1 MTISPS
7 TASAGR
13 STLLLTGGA
22 ALLVILL
29 ALVSLNTGASQMK
42 LLHLLTQPDDRVT
55 RVLFASRLPRTIAL
69 ILAGAG
75 LAVAGLLMQMLAR
88 NRLVEP
94 GTVGTFSAASFGMLL
109 AALINPGMALWL
121 KFVLVSICATL
132 GSWLFLA
139 ILQRIPLRSALI
151 VPLVG
156 LVLSAVLASGSGLVA
171 SQFELGQALRA
182 WSSGDFSA
190 ILRGRYE
197 LLWIAA
203 GMTVLAML
211 LADRFT
217 VIGMGKD
224 FATNVGINYAA
235 LMVLG
240 VLMVSLISASV
251 VITAGALPFVG
262 LLVPNLVRAL
272 VGDNMRRG
280 IVLVALCGAA
290 LMLTADLLGRLLI
303 HPYEVPSANLL
314 AIAGSLVFIVI
325 LLRGRRQ
332 WA

>member
-1 MTISPS
+1 MGLT
-7 TASAGR
+7 TAAR
-13 STLLLTGGA
+13 WRLLLT
-22 ALLVILL
+22 
-29 ALVSLNTGASQMK
+29 
-42 LLHLLTQPDDRVT
+42 
-55 RVLFASRLPRTIAL
+55 
-69 ILAGAG
+69 
-75 LAVAGLLMQMLAR
+75 
-88 NRLVEP
+88 
-94 GTVGTFSAASFGMLL
+94 
-109 AALINPGMALWL
+109 
-121 KFVLVSICATL
+121 
-132 GSWLFLA
+132 
-139 ILQRIPLRSALI
+139 
-151 VPLVG
+151 
-156 LVLSAVLASGSGLVA
+156 AVLAVLSVIGFMTWNVQSDWAFIMEYRGSRL
-171 SQFELGQALRA
+171 
-182 WSSGDFSA
+182 
-190 ILRGRYE
+190 
-197 LLWIAA
+197 
-203 GMTVLAML
+203 LAML

-262 LLVPNLVRAL
+262 LVVPNLVRAL

-290 LMLTADLLGRLLI
+290 LMLVADLLGRLLI

-314 AIAGSLVFIVI
+314 AIVGSLVFIVI